1 MSGILLQPIQVVT
14 MEASIKKS
22 KTKTWRD
29 HRRICSSYKVA
40 CRNLFGLMPK
50 GETHCIVSKLRNC
63 EIAKLPELAKL
74 PKLAK
79 LVKLAKLAKLA
90 KFLFKFIRS
99 FGITDYK
106 ILI

>member
-1 MSGILLQPIQVVT
+1 MRLLN
-14 MEASIKKS
+14 
-22 KTKTWRD
+22 TKYYFLGYNCKVKDSTHDSRD
-29 HRRICSSYKVA
+29 DTDKIA
-40 CRNLFGLMPK
+40 CQNLFGLMLK

-79 LVKLAKLAKLA
+79 LAKLVKLAKLA